1 MRQLLIASLNGGWA
15 ECGHGVEDEKKTLH
29 KTLVCTDCNRKKHFR
44 FTVRPFQMDECF
56 VVEPAK
62 KKPWHFLEIGDSS
75 WFRIGIFC
83 LFLTNRKEAMNE
95 MAFR

>member
-1 MRQLLIASLNGGWA
+1 MWIIRHIKPIQQPF
-15 ECGHGVEDEKKTLH
+15 HGDRSGKTLF
-29 KTLVCTDCNRKKHFR
+29 CTDCNRKKHFR